1 MAAAKKTTTKKATAK
16 ETKTEAPVVEN
27 KAEEIVEKETASEAA
42 PVYQVVAP
50 KDPVVKILY
59 IDSAIDK
66 NEIKIGRGRSISG
79 SGRVFSVRL
88 AEFEGEFMT
97 PVIMSLIDQRTL
109 IILDGLTDEQR
120 EQYHCLYKE
129 GEVLKKEG
137 MFDFL
142 ISCDTEK
149 AVEIFTELCK
159 EHRTLVGRRFLEAWD
174 KGDNRITRDKVEAL
188 NKISK
193 ENYED
198 NTGIF
203 TPIVKAFA
211 ERV

>member
-1 MAAAKKTTTKKATAK
+1 MAATKKTVSETTAKKTRTTAKKTTVETEEAT
-16 ETKTEAPVVEN
+16 PV
-27 KAEEIVEKETASEAA
+27 IH
-42 PVYQVVAP
+42 VVTP

-59 IDSAIDK
+59 IDSAIEQ
-66 NEIKIGRGRSISG
+66 NEIKIGRGRSITG
-79 SGRVFSVRL
+79 SGRVFSVQL

-149 AVEIFTELCK
+149 AVAIFKELCK

-198 NTGIF
+198 KTGIF

>member
-1 MAAAKKTTTKKATAK
+1 MAATKKTVSETTAKKTRTTAKKTTVETEEAT
-16 ETKTEAPVVEN
+16 PV
-27 KAEEIVEKETASEAA
+27 IH
-42 PVYQVVAP
+42 VVTP

-59 IDSAIDK
+59 IDSAIEQ
-66 NEIKIGRGRSISG
+66 NEIKIGRGRSITG
-79 SGRVFSVRL
+79 SGRVFSVQL

-198 NTGIF
+198 KTGIF